1 MEILLS
7 VPPAFHQTGKEGMT
21 KLVLQY
27 DIAIVGYTLFQ
38 SGQGYLQEH
47 ASGHYANVHGKIPLG
62 R

>member
-21 KLVLQY
+21 KLVLEY
-27 DIAIVGYTLFQ
+27 DIAVVGHTLFQ

-47 ASGHYANVHGKIPLG
+47 ASGHYAYVHGEIPPG